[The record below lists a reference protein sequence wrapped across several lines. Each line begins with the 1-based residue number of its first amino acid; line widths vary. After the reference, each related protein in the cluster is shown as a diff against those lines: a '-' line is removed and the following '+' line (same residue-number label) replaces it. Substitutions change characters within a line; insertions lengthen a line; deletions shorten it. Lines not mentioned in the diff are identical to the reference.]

1 MSHELEYIV
10 DQAIMLCD
18 EGIKPD
24 YFNGTHNANVKI
36 NGCKVCTTADKISIT
51 NIPTFGICQKTQKP
65 CLPIPLEWKD
75 TYKVKVKGNR
85 TLLFKST
92 LPCGLGGKIE
102 FITSGQIPISQEDLD
117 KLTEENAEEPPQEED
132 DGLSWWDAVE
142 LVPFVGGVVGMVR
155 SGIKGDW
162 VGFGINAFSLVLD
175 IGGLFTGGAG
185 NVASSTIK
193 GARIAGT
200 GIKAASKTTNVV
212 TKVAKAALTAG
223 GKLLTKASAKAAA
236 KALAKKA
243 DDIAIKYGKVCVFA
257 CFPAGTPIH
266 TQQGIRK
273 IEQIREG
280 DLVWSEHETS
290 GQISLKKVIATI
302 RKEIDTTV
310 QIELEGETIETTA
323 EHPFYTQEGW
333 KDAADLTEQD
343 HIQTKNK
350 KWYRVKGQN
359 FLYTKKKV
367 YNFEVEDW
375 HTYFVGKLA
384 WLVHNAKPCVSG
396 GIKKT
401 IKDPVGT
408 FRDINGRLH
417 NSKTGRFVK
426 DPNKK
431 IKAPN
436 YRRNMEERRKALL
449 RDAKDP
455 KSGLSNR
462 ARRQILDSKGKR
474 VPKGYEVS
482 HEKPL
487 YTGKTNDAKKKLD
500 KMENMKTQQKSVH
513 RNRHKLCGDQYHE
526 FGPANNPKPDKMI
539 D

>member
-36 NGCKVCTTADKISIT
+36 NGCKVCTTADKIPIT

-65 CLPIPLEWKD
+65 CLPVPLKWKD

-117 KLTEENAEEPPQEED
+117 KLTEENAEAPPHEE
-132 DGLSWWDAVE
+132 DGLSLWDAAE
-142 LVPFVGGVVGMVR
+142 LVPILGGVFGMFR
-155 SGIKGDW
+155 SGIKGDK
-162 VGFGINAFSLVLD
+162 VGIGLSATSIGLDAAGI
-175 IGGLFTGGAG
+175 FTAGAG
-185 NVASSTIK
+185 NASSLTVKAGKLAKAARKVGKVGKVASKI
-193 GARIAGT
+193 G
-200 GIKAASKTTNVV
+200 
-212 TKVAKAALTAG
+212 KAALTAG

-243 DDIAIKYGKVCVFA
+243 DVIARKYGKVCVLA

-280 DLVWSEHETS
+280 DLVWSQNPTNGET
-290 GQISLKKVIATI
+290 SLKKVTAII
-302 RKEIDTTV
+302 RKEIDATV

-323 EHPFYTQEGW
+323 EHPFYTQDGW

-359 FLYTKKKV
+359 FLYNKKKV

-384 WLVHNAKPCVSG
+384 WLVHNAKPCLSSLKNFNWGAYLKKLIGLPPKWMKNPHAHHIVFKKGRGAMVKYVNRSKAILEKH
-396 GIKKT
+396 GIDWLKGKENL
-401 IKDPVGT
+401 VWA
-408 FRDINGRLH
+408 
-417 NSKTGRFVK
+417 
-426 DPNKK
+426 PNKNHSTQVAK
-431 IKAPN
+431 YVSKSLEKA
-436 YRRNMEERRKALL
+436 
-449 RDAKDP
+449 
-455 KSGLSNR
+455 
-462 ARRQILDSKGKR
+462 
-474 VPKGYEVS
+474 
-482 HEKPL
+482 
-487 YTGKTNDAKKKLD
+487 D
-500 KMENMKTQQKSVH
+500 KMGGKKAVIKELKRLGERFADDTIN
-513 RNRHKLCGDQYHE
+513 KL
-526 FGPANNPKPDKMI
+526 F
-539 D
+539 

>member
-10 DQAIMLCD
+10 DQAVMLCD

-117 KLTEENAEEPPQEED
+117 KLTEENAEAPPKEDD
-132 DGLSWWDAVE
+132 DGLSWWDAAE
-142 LVPFVGGVVGMVR
+142 MIPFIGGPIGMVR

-162 VGFGINAFSLVLD
+162 VGFGLSTVSLALD
-175 IGGLFTGGAG
+175 IVGVFSAGAG
-185 NVASSTIK
+185 NAASAGVKTGK
-193 GARIAGT
+193 LAKAARKVG
-200 GIKAASKTTNVV
+200 KAASKIS
-212 TKVAKAALTAG
+212 KAALTAG

-257 CFPAGTPIH
+257 CFPAGMPIH

-280 DLVWSEHETS
+280 DLVWSQHEIS
-290 GQISLKKVIATI
+290 GEINLKKVTAII

-310 QIELEGETIETTA
+310 QLELEGETIETTA
-323 EHPFYTQEGW
+323 EHPFYTKEGW

-359 FLYTKKKV
+359 FLYSKKKV
-367 YNFEVEDW
+367 YNFEVEEW

-384 WLVHNAKPCVSG
+384 WLVHNAPPCVNSW
-396 GIKKT
+396 IKKVGEDT
-401 IKDPVGT
+401 YDIILKYKSGWTKTQRKAAKEKVEALTKANTKVVKKPVRKSGTKKNFQKAGGKVKKGEDVDHIHDLQLGGKDTPLNMKGLDKSVNRSLGSQIRHRIKDLPAET
-408 FRDINGRLH
+408 
-417 NSKTGRFVK
+417 
-426 DPNKK
+426 K
-431 IKAPN
+431 I
-436 YRRNMEERRKALL
+436 RNVT
-449 RDAKDP
+449 
-455 KSGLSNR
+455 
-462 ARRQILDSKGKR
+462 I
-474 VPKGYEVS
+474 
-482 HEKPL
+482 
-487 YTGKTNDAKKKLD
+487 
-500 KMENMKTQQKSVH
+500 
-513 RNRHKLCGDQYHE
+513 
-526 FGPANNPKPDKMI
+526 I
-539 D
+539 

>member
-10 DQAIMLCD
+10 DQAVMLCD
-18 EGIKPD
+18 EGIKPN

-117 KLTEENAEEPPQEED
+117 KLTEENAEEPPQEEE

-142 LVPFVGGVVGMVR
+142 MIPFVGGVVGMVR

-162 VGFGINAFSLVLD
+162 VGIGLSTASLALDIVGLFSL
-175 IGGLFTGGAG
+175 GAG
-185 NVASSTIK
+185 NAASAAVK
-193 GARIAGT
+193 T
-200 GIKAASKTTNVV
+200 GKLAKAASKVG
-212 TKVAKAALTAG
+212 KAASKISKAALTAG

-290 GQISLKKVIATI
+290 GQISLKKVITTI

-323 EHPFYTQEGW
+323 EHPFYTKEGW

-384 WLVHNAKPCVSG
+384 WLVHNAPPCFSTMIRESQTWFQNIMRGRSFNMVMNNALRELYGKKGLKYLDEVFVRLKNGKKGFIDGFISGKAIIERKATDLAKVTEGTAKNYINDAAKYAKSELNGAELSEKIYLQVDNMKGVS
-396 GIKKT
+396 KEVLDYAK
-401 IKDPVGT
+401 
-408 FRDINGRLH
+408 
-417 NSKTGRFVK
+417 
-426 DPNKK
+426 NKK
-431 IKAPN
+431 VTIIDDISKLP
-436 YRRNMEERRKALL
+436 
-449 RDAKDP
+449 
-455 KSGLSNR
+455 GL
-462 ARRQILDSKGKR
+462 
-474 VPKGYEVS
+474 
-482 HEKPL
+482 
-487 YTGKTNDAKKKLD
+487 
-500 KMENMKTQQKSVH
+500 
-513 RNRHKLCGDQYHE
+513 
-526 FGPANNPKPDKMI
+526 
-539 D
+539 

>member
-10 DQAIMLCD
+10 DQAVMLCD

-36 NGCKVCTTADKISIT
+36 NGCKVCTTADNIPMT

-65 CLPIPLEWKD
+65 CLPVPLEWKD

-200 GIKAASKTTNVV
+200 GIKAASKTTNVA

-323 EHPFYTQEGW
+323 EHPFYTQDGW

-359 FLYTKKKV
+359 FLYNKKKV

-384 WLVHNAKPCVSG
+384 WLVHNAKPCLSSLKNFNWGAYLKKLIGLPPKWMKNPHAHHIVFKKGRGAMVKYVNRSKAILEKH
-396 GIKKT
+396 GIDWLKGKENL
-401 IKDPVGT
+401 VWA
-408 FRDINGRLH
+408 
-417 NSKTGRFVK
+417 
-426 DPNKK
+426 PNKNHSTQVAK
-431 IKAPN
+431 YVSKSLEKA
-436 YRRNMEERRKALL
+436 
-449 RDAKDP
+449 
-455 KSGLSNR
+455 
-462 ARRQILDSKGKR
+462 
-474 VPKGYEVS
+474 
-482 HEKPL
+482 
-487 YTGKTNDAKKKLD
+487 D
-500 KMENMKTQQKSVH
+500 KMGGKKAVIKELKRLGERFADDTIN
-513 RNRHKLCGDQYHE
+513 KL
-526 FGPANNPKPDKMI
+526 F
-539 D
+539 